1 MDFGKIIKR
10 ILLDKDM
17 TQTQIADSLG
27 MSKQS
32 LNSFLSRKDHRI
44 NSDIIPAIRSAS
56 TWKSHSVIGN
66 PERRLPQTS
75 RLPRSAPP
83 SDQQTSTSA

>member
-17 TQTQIADSLG
+17 TQTQLADSLD

-44 NSDIIPAIRSAS
+44 NSDIIPMCDKLGYDVEIIFRDRQSGKTISA
-56 TWKSHSVIGN
+56 
-66 PERRLPQTS
+66 
-75 RLPRSAPP
+75 
-83 SDQQTSTSA
+83 D